1 MPPRPLLAACTIAA
15 ATVTAVLVLFLW
27 QPWDSDDTGNDQR
40 SEASVEPEMTLEGV
54 IALVSREH
62 TGCPEQPLLVLT
74 ADATYDGDGK
84 WTVTYGDYS

>member
-1 MPPRPLLAACTIAA
+1 MPPRPLLAGSFIAA
-15 ATVTAVLVLFLW
+15 ATVTAALALLLW
-27 QPWDSDDTGNDQR
+27 QPWDSGEPGRTND
-40 SEASVEPEMTLEGV
+40 EPAMTLEGV